1 MKSAFRVGLVG
12 GSPTVFGVCREAMA
26 SIGDGVLVVETLS
39 SEALKGLDMVLLVLE
54 PPHVES
60 VRRFGTMREAAPDLP
75 VLLLANGLDVN
86 HAVEL
91 VKFGAVDLL
100 ELPASK
106 RTLARKIERA
116 LRGTK
121 LLTIE
126 SPVLSPLIA
135 APRPLERGNLRSSFR
150 ALVPERLE
158 VSVVLLG
165 STAATRG
172 KVLNLSVR
180 SDDSPGGMC
189 LNLPAPPPP
198 ELSAGVPAS
207 GIDVQLMIEAF
218 GRIVMAS
225 GRVLRCEVHGGPP
238 AVVQLGLTFA
248 VKNRDDE
255 ALLQRVWV
263 ESQRQEATA
272 PGARATT
279 NTTAKPLAHH
289 TVKRR

>member
-12 GSPTVFGVCREAMA
+12 GSPTVFGVCREAIA
-26 SIGDGVLVVETLS
+26 SIGEGVLVVEPLS
-39 SEALKGLDMVLLVLE
+39 SEVPSGLDMVLLVLE

-60 VRRFGTMREAAPDLP
+60 VRRFGTMRETAPDLP

-106 RTLARKIERA
+106 RTLARKIERV

-126 SPVLSPLIA
+126 SPVLSPLIP
-135 APRPLERGNLRSSFR
+135 APRPLDRGNLRASFR

-238 AVVQLGLTFA
+238 AVVQLGLTFT

-255 ALLQRVWV
+255 ALIQRVWV

-272 PGARATT
+272 PGARAPT
-279 NTTAKPLAHH
+279 NTTAKPVAHY